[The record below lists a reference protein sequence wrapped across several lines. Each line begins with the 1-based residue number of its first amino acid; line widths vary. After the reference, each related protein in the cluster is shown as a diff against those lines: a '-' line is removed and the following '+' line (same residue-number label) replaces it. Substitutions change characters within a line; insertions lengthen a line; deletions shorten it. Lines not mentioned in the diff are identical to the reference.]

1 MFTIRSSGSI
11 AQMIAEVR
19 GIPARVIPYAAS
31 TALTRCA
38 QRAQKVDL
46 PAEMRRVF
54 SNPTPYAI
62 NSLFV
67 VAANK
72 DTLSARVMVK
82 NTAGRGVVPE
92 NFLFPEVAGGGRH
105 EKGFEKAL
113 RYRGILKSGER
124 AMPSAYIKK
133 DKFGNVPGIAIQNI
147 LSALDSP
154 DGSKAR
160 YSDHPTRG
168 GRYFRSKRYSSGIW
182 AGTRNGLLTGPRG
195 IWQRK
200 GRHRLDLLFVFT
212 SNPPQYRPLF
222 DFTAVVQKT
231 AEDNFKNEFNTA
243 AAAILG
249 RSA

>member
-54 SNPTPYAI
+54 NNPTPYAI

-67 VAANK
+67 QPSTK

-92 NFLFPEVAGGGRH
+92 NFLFPEVAGGNRKN
-105 EKGFEKAL
+105 KGFETWL
-113 RYRGILKSGER
+113 RYSGFLGVGEFAIPARDAKLDAYGNVSGPETKRLMAALGGNGGKTTFKINAKGKKVIDKRGAFGGGVFVRSVGKSRGIFQRDGGSLKK
-124 AMPSAYIKK
+124 I
-133 DKFGNVPGIAIQNI
+133 F
-147 LSALDSP
+147 
-154 DGSKAR
+154 
-160 YSDHPTRG
+160 T
-168 GRYFRSKRYSSGIW
+168 
-182 AGTRNGLLTGPRG
+182 
-195 IWQRK
+195 
-200 GRHRLDLLFVFT
+200 FT
-212 SNPPQYRPLF
+212 SKTPVYRQRL
-222 DFTAVVQKT
+222 DFTATVQKT
-231 AEDNFKNEFNTA
+231 AEDNFKNEFSAA

-249 RSA
+249 R